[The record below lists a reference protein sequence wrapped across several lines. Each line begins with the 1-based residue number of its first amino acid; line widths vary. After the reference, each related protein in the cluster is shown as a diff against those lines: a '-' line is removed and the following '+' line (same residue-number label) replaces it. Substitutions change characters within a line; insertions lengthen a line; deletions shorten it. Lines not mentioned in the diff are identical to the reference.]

1 MRNKCDNVG
10 ESHVKQ
16 KNSRGAVVCQ
26 AIHLPWAILSCLSSG
41 SYEFGFILVEFLSQG
56 RSLSCN
62 AVQFNF

>member
-41 SYEFGFILVEFLSQG
+41 SYEFGFS
-56 RSLSCN
+56 SCG
-62 AVQFNF
+62 VFEPG

>member
-26 AIHLPWAILSCLSSG
+26 AIHLPWAILPSACP
-41 SYEFGFILVEFLSQG
+41 LVLMNLGLVLWSFFEPG
-56 RSLSCN
+56 
-62 AVQFNF
+62 